1 MPRSGVQID
10 ARALQEESYGGA
22 VLYFTG
28 SKDCKIALRGLA
40 DERGW
45 KRNEFGLYA
54 ASPRR
59 RSSCE
64 GTD

>member
-1 MPRSGVQID
+1 MPRSGAQID

-28 SKDCKIALRGLA
+28 SKDGKIALRGLA

-45 KRNEFGLYA
+45 KRSEFGLV
-54 ASPRR
+54 
-59 RSSCE
+59 CC
-64 GTD
+64 